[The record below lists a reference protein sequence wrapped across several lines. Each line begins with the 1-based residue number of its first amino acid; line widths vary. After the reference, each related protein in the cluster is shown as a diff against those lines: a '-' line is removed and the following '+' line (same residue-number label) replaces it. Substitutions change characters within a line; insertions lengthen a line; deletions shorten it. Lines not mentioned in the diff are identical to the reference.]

1 MSIASSV
8 NNKTALVTGANSGVG
23 FEAAAQLAEAGWGKV
38 ILAWRTE
45 EKGREARGMLV
56 SRTGKDPFSVLAVDT
71 SEVASANTASD
82 RLRADGAVVDLLLLN
97 AGATGARAQFNSDG
111 VEVTWASTL
120 VGHHVMAMRVLGD
133 GLLSPTAHI
142 VIAGSEGA
150 RGTVPG
156 MKVHDFEKV
165 ANDRFAGDRVAA
177 VEALARIQGPDK
189 YKSTNEYVSSKVVV
203 AWWAAAMSRR
213 LPAGMIVNAVS
224 PGSVPASN
232 FGRDLSWVTRRLMMP
247 MMKIVGPLMGMA
259 GSVGTGARRYVVAA
273 DLGTE
278 DTGKFYATAHRK
290 KLVGPTS
297 AQTWPEYLT
306 DEASQEAGFAAVVN
320 LTKTPFP
327 ALVTTAS
334 VA

>member
-1 MSIASSV
+1 MSIADGV
-8 NNKTALVTGANSGVG
+8 RNKSALVTGANSGIG

-38 ILAWRTE
+38 ILACRTE
-45 EKGREARGMLV
+45 EKGREARGLLV

-71 SEVASANTASD
+71 SEVASANAAMD
-82 RLRADGAVVDLLLLN
+82 RLRGDGVVVDMLLLN
-97 AGATGARAQFNSDG
+97 AGATAAQAQFNSDG
-111 VEVTWASTL
+111 VEITWASTL
-120 VGHHVMAMRVLGD
+120 VGHHVMAMRMLGD
-133 GLLSPTAHI
+133 GLLSATAHI

-156 MKVHDFEKV
+156 MKVHDFVKV
-165 ANDRFAGDRVAA
+165 ANERFVGDRVAA
-177 VEALARIQGPDK
+177 VEALARIQGPDQ

-213 LPAGMIVNAVS
+213 LPAGMTVNAVS

-232 FGRDLSWVTRRLMMP
+232 FGRDLSWATRRLMMP
-247 MMKIVGPLMGMA
+247 MMKIVGPFMGMA
-259 GSVGTGARRYVVAA
+259 GSIEAGARRYVVAA
-273 DLGTE
+273 DLTTE

-290 KLVGPTS
+290 KLVGLTS
-297 AQTWPEYLT
+297 AQTWPEYFT

-327 ALVTTAS
+327 ALLAAS

>member
-1 MSIASSV
+1 MSIADEV
-8 NNKTALVTGANSGVG
+8 RNKSALVTGANSGIG

-38 ILAWRTE
+38 ILACRTE
-45 EKGREARGMLV
+45 EKGREARGLLV
-56 SRTGKDPFSVLAVDT
+56 SRTGNDPFSVLAVDT
-71 SEVASANTASD
+71 SEVATVNAAMD
-82 RLRADGAVVDLLLLN
+82 RLRDDGVVVDLLLLN
-97 AGATGARAQFNSDG
+97 AGATAAQAQFNSDG
-111 VEVTWASTL
+111 VEITWASTL
-120 VGHHVMAMRVLGD
+120 VGHHVMAMRMLGD
-133 GLLSPTAHI
+133 GLLSATAHI

-156 MKVHDFEKV
+156 MKVHDFVNV
-165 ANDRFAGDRVAA
+165 ANERFAGDRVAA
-177 VEALARIQGPDK
+177 VEALARIQGPDQ

-213 LPAGMIVNAVS
+213 LPAGMTVNAVS

-232 FGRDLSWVTRRLMMP
+232 FGRDLSWATRRLMMP
-247 MMKIVGPLMGMA
+247 MMKIVGPFMGMA
-259 GSVGTGARRYVVAA
+259 GSIEAGARRYVVAA

-297 AQTWPEYLT
+297 AQTWPEYFT

-327 ALVTTAS
+327 ALVAAT